1 VFAMTGKKIVI
12 IGGSS
17 GIGFG
22 IAKLAQQAGN
32 DLLLAGRNHQRLE
45 QAAAQLTGGNVT
57 IATVDAH
64 DEPDLERFFSEIGP
78 CDHLVSMVGNPMSG
92 GFLDCSMEKLREV
105 MDSKFIAN
113 VLIGRLG
120 RACVR
125 AGGSL
130 TFTSAVGGRPH
141 LASGAYVGSLAID
154 ALIEG
159 LAIELAP
166 DIRVNGVAPTFTE
179 TGLWMK
185 LAPEQLATIRQRFVD
200 RIPLGRLAK
209 IEEVASAY
217 LYLMSN
223 NFITGQRLAV
233 DGGIRLQTAV

>member
-1 VFAMTGKKIVI
+1 MSVTGKRIVI

-22 IAKLAQQAGN
+22 IAKLAQKAGN
-32 DLLLAGRNHQRLE
+32 GLLLAGRDQERLE
-45 QAAAQLTGGNVT
+45 RAAAALPDGKVT
-57 IATVDAH
+57 ISRVDAH
-64 DEPDLERFFSEIGP
+64 ETADLERFFSEVGL

-92 GFLDCSMEKLREV
+92 GFLDCTMEKLREV

-113 VLIGRLG
+113 VLIGRLASPCI
-120 RACVR
+120 RP
-125 AGGSL
+125 GGSL
-130 TFTSAVGGRPH
+130 TFTSAVGGRPQ

-166 DIRVNGVAPTFTE
+166 DIRVNGVAPTFTD
-179 TGLWMK
+179 TGLWRG
-185 LAPEQLATIRQRFVD
+185 LSPEQLAAIKQRFAD
-200 RIPLGRLAK
+200 RIPLKRLAT

-217 LYLMSN
+217 LYLMGN
-223 NFITGQRLAV
+223 DFITGQRLAV
-233 DGGIRLQTAV
+233 DGGIRLQTAI